1 MDRKIFIFLI
11 SIPFFLG
18 CSVRSQEKQKVQIDS
33 EVSNSINSFSEKMFH
48 QMYVK
53 GENLSFSGT
62 SIYNLLY
69 LISNACDGETADQ
82 INNLLEQ
89 NEKKDDVLIQQY
101 FSNLENNY
109 NSIWVQNNLPV
120 KESYSDFLAN
130 IKSSL
135 FSVDFSKGA
144 KTTNQINKYIKE
156 VTENEIPKFL
166 KNDLPSDT
174 KLCFLNALYFNQ
186 KWRHPFKKNETTA
199 EDFYVTK
206 DKTVSV
212 QMMHNSELY
221 KYTENEEFQMIQLM
235 YADTDYSMICILP
248 VEKDYDFSKLE
259 LNNLLSSFTKDS
271 DYETVEVSLP
281 KFNTDIS
288 TDLKKQFQN
297 LGVTDIFESSSDF
310 SNIFDTNETVFI
322 DEILHE
328 TKVSV
333 DEEKT
338 KAVAVTMSFAKSASF
353 SGIPNFYFTAD
364 HPFCYVIMDVTVKK
378 SPLAQI
384 FPRSNLDI
392 PGQEL

>member
-1 MDRKIFIFLI
+1 MKI
-11 SIPFFLG
+11 
-18 CSVRSQEKQKVQIDS
+18 C
-33 EVSNSINSFSEKMFH
+33 
-48 QMYVK
+48 
-53 GENLSFSGT
+53 
-62 SIYNLLY
+62 
-69 LISNACDGETADQ
+69 
-82 INNLLEQ
+82 
-89 NEKKDDVLIQQY
+89 
-101 FSNLENNY
+101 
-109 NSIWVQNNLPV
+109 
-120 KESYSDFLAN
+120 
-130 IKSSL
+130 L
-135 FSVDFSKGA
+135 FPVDFSKGA

-212 QMMHNSELY
+212 QMMHNSEFY

-271 DYETVEVSLP
+271 YYETVEVSLP

-338 KAVAVTMSFAKSASF
+338 KAVAVTLSFAKSASF

-364 HPFCYVIMDVTVKK
+364 HPFCYVIMDNVNDVMLFTGIVAN
-378 SPLAQI
+378 P
-384 FPRSNLDI
+384 
-392 PGQEL
+392 

>member
-1 MDRKIFIFLI
+1 M
-11 SIPFFLG
+11 
-18 CSVRSQEKQKVQIDS
+18 
-33 EVSNSINSFSEKMFH
+33 
-48 QMYVK
+48 
-53 GENLSFSGT
+53 
-62 SIYNLLY
+62 
-69 LISNACDGETADQ
+69 
-82 INNLLEQ
+82 
-89 NEKKDDVLIQQY
+89 
-101 FSNLENNY
+101 
-109 NSIWVQNNLPV
+109 QNNLPV

-130 IKSSL
+130 INSSL
-135 FSVDFSKGA
+135 FSVDFSKGS

-186 KWRHPFKKNETTA
+186 KWRHPFKKKETTA

-212 QMMHNSELY
+212 QMMHNSEFY

-235 YADTDYSMICILP
+235 YANTDYSMICILP
-248 VEKDYDFSKLE
+248 VKKDYDFSKLE

-271 DYETVEVSLP
+271 DY
-281 KFNTDIS
+281 
-288 TDLKKQFQN
+288 
-297 LGVTDIFESSSDF
+297 
-310 SNIFDTNETVFI
+310 ETVFI

-353 SGIPNFYFTAD
+353 SEIPNFYFTAD
-364 HPFCYVIMDVTVKK
+364 HPFCYVIMDNVNDVMLFTGIVAN
-378 SPLAQI
+378 P
-384 FPRSNLDI
+384 
-392 PGQEL
+392 

>member
-1 MDRKIFIFLI
+1 M
-11 SIPFFLG
+11 
-18 CSVRSQEKQKVQIDS
+18 QIDS

-89 NEKKDDVLIQQY
+89 NEKKDDILMQQY

-130 IKSSL
+130 INSSF

-212 QMMHNSELY
+212 QMMHNSEFY
-221 KYTENEEFQMIQLM
+221 KYTENEDFQMIQLM

-271 DYETVEVSLP
+271 YYETVEVSLP

-364 HPFCYVIMDVTVKK
+364 HPFCYVIMDNVNDVMLFTGIVAN
-378 SPLAQI
+378 P
-384 FPRSNLDI
+384 
-392 PGQEL
+392 

>member
-89 NEKKDDVLIQQY
+89 NGKKDDVLIQQY

-130 IKSSL
+130 INSSL
-135 FSVDFSKGA
+135 FSVDFSKGS

-271 DYETVEVSLP
+271 YYETVEVSLP

-353 SGIPNFYFTAD
+353 SGIPDFYFTAD
-364 HPFCYVIMDVTVKK
+364 HPFCYVIMDNVNDVMLFTGIVAN
-378 SPLAQI
+378 P
-384 FPRSNLDI
+384 
-392 PGQEL
+392 